1 MQDDDCSMHI
11 KKCSY
16 RTKLLNAGCGVWT
29 TPTAVNRRP
38 YITCTASPHR
48 RSRAGARD
56 TRDGTFANPGIPLN
70 LAHRKAGIAQSNNNG
85 IALPPAGA
93 VLTTLS
99 GTPRLFAI
107 LSAKAWRFPLCLFH
121 IAQRRFAAVGRRKR
135 IGNKALGRTKKLKH
149 ARRIRKSPRDIG
161 RVTVVSAQMLG
172 KLLQG

>member
-38 YITCTASPHR
+38 YIT
-48 RSRAGARD
+48 
-56 TRDGTFANPGIPLN
+56 F
-70 LAHRKAGIAQSNNNG
+70 
-85 IALPPAGA
+85 PPARIAVRARARTIRETVLLPIPVYRSIWRTVRPALLNPTITVSRCAGGA

-107 LSAKAWRFPLCLFH
+107 LSAKAWRSHSVSF
-121 IAQRRFAAVGRRKR
+121 ISRSAG
-135 IGNKALGRTKKLKH
+135 
-149 ARRIRKSPRDIG
+149 SPPSG
-161 RVTVVSAQMLG
+161 VESE
-172 KLLQG
+172 